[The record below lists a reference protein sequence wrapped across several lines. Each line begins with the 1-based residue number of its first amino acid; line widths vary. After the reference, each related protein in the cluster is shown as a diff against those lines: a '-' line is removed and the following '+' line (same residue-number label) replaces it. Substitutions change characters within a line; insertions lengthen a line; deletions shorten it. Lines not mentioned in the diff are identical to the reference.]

1 MAETRGARDAASL
14 GFVNRL
20 EIEAIQPSELGRS
33 PPCEF

>member
-1 MAETRGARDAASL
+1 LL

-33 PPCEF
+33 PPCEFY